1 MEEGPMGERLN
12 VAEALVLDANAVA
25 GDLEEL
31 MGFDMTVATHR
42 CASCGNVGAIG
53 TLLAYTGGP
62 GTVLRCVVC
71 REVVLRF
78 VRTPTRTFIDMRG
91 AAFVLIGEG

>member
-1 MEEGPMGERLN
+1 MGEHPN
-12 VAEALVLDANAVA
+12 IAEALVLDANAVA

-31 MGFDMTVATHR
+31 MGYDMTVSTHR
-42 CASCGNVGAIG
+42 CASCGNVGPIG

-91 AAFVLIGEG
+91 AAFVLIGGD